1 MHTTFYLGVL
11 CLLCWYHQA
20 ILLRMWTIQYNL
32 LYMAR
37 YVPISRYLPNYRFHT
52 YYINLLT
59 MAGNNYVRMI
69 WQDFFDTITVL
80 KKIVSRWPTSHFY
93 WNFGVIYIIV
103 RGFVP
108 GGGGGAMAPPY
119 FGREVK
125 SFSTRGEGSLYPQN
139 NTGPPLIFRP
149 SYDSDRI
156 IYFSVVWSFI
166 ALKWLLSTLYFQED
180 DYKNWD
186 PHLKLTKAVL
196 ASICLDVLL
205 AGSELF
211 HKVRLEMRKRRQ
223 TTEAA
228 QEVEMLNHPPPPQ
241 SRA

>member
-80 KKIVSRWPTSHFY
+80 KKIVSRWPTLHFY
-93 WNFGVIYIIV
+93 WNFGVILIIV
-103 RGFVP
+103 RG
-108 GGGGGAMAPPY
+108 GGAGGAMAPPY

-125 SFSTRGEGSLYPQN
+125 SFSTRGRAVYTHKTILA
-139 NTGPPLIFRP
+139 PPPSFSDLLTTLIG
-149 SYDSDRI
+149 
-156 IYFSVVWSFI
+156 SFI
-166 ALKWLLSTLYFQED
+166 FQLSGLL
-180 DYKNWD
+180 
-186 PHLKLTKAVL
+186 
-196 ASICLDVLL
+196 LL
-205 AGSELF
+205 
-211 HKVRLEMRKRRQ
+211 
-223 TTEAA
+223 
-228 QEVEMLNHPPPPQ
+228 
-241 SRA
+241 

>member
-1 MHTTFYLGVL
+1 MTYFTF
-11 CLLCWYHQA
+11 LLKLWCYIHHRQGFRPWGCWGPQ
-20 ILLRMWTIQYNL
+20 NL
-32 LYMAR
+32 LK
-37 YVPISRYLPNYRFHT
+37 
-52 YYINLLT
+52 
-59 MAGNNYVRMI
+59 
-69 WQDFFDTITVL
+69 FF
-80 KKIVSRWPTSHFY
+80 SH
-93 WNFGVIYIIV
+93 
-103 RGFVP
+103 
-108 GGGGGAMAPPY
+108 

>member
-52 YYINLLT
+52 FYINLLT
-59 MAGNNYVRMI
+59 MAGNNYVSMI

-108 GGGGGAMAPPY
+108 GGAGGPKIYLKFFLTLAERSNLSQPG
-119 FGREVK
+119 GR
-125 SFSTRGEGSLYPQN
+125 
-139 NTGPPLIFRP
+139 
-149 SYDSDRI
+149 
-156 IYFSVVWSFI
+156 
-166 ALKWLLSTLYFQED
+166 
-180 DYKNWD
+180 
-186 PHLKLTKAVL
+186 AVYT
-196 ASICLDVLL
+196 
-205 AGSELF
+205 
-211 HKVRLEMRKRRQ
+211 HKTIL
-223 TTEAA
+223 
-228 QEVEMLNHPPPPQ
+228 PPPPHFQ
-241 SRA
+241 TFLRLWSDHLFFSCLVFYCFKMVAFNVVFPRRWLQELGPSS

>member
-1 MHTTFYLGVL
+1 MSSLV
-11 CLLCWYHQA
+11 
-20 ILLRMWTIQYNL
+20 
-32 LYMAR
+32 
-37 YVPISRYLPNYRFHT
+37 
-52 YYINLLT
+52 
-59 MAGNNYVRMI
+59 
-69 WQDFFDTITVL
+69 
-80 KKIVSRWPTSHFY
+80 
-93 WNFGVIYIIV
+93 
-103 RGFVP
+103 VP
-108 GGGGGAMAPPY
+108 GVPRFWQISQPYLNQGGGADYAHQTILAPP
-119 FGREVK
+119 
-125 SFSTRGEGSLYPQN
+125 
-139 NTGPPLIFRP
+139 IFRP
-149 SYDSDRI
+149 SYDPDRI

-166 ALKWLLSTLYFQED
+166 ALKWLLSTVYFQED

-186 PHLKLTKAVL
+186 PHLELTKAVL

>member
-1 MHTTFYLGVL
+1 MKGSFVRPKVNPPYKLVTSFMDSPLAVGLLFIFIETVVL
-11 CLLCWYHQA
+11 C
-20 ILLRMWTIQYNL
+20 
-32 LYMAR
+32 
-37 YVPISRYLPNYRFHT
+37 
-52 YYINLLT
+52 
-59 MAGNNYVRMI
+59 
-69 WQDFFDTITVL
+69 
-80 KKIVSRWPTSHFY
+80 TS
-93 WNFGVIYIIV
+93 
-103 RGFVP
+103 
-108 GGGGGAMAPPY
+108 
-119 FGREVK
+119 
-125 SFSTRGEGSLYPQN
+125 
-139 NTGPPLIFRP
+139 
-149 SYDSDRI
+149 RI

-166 ALKWLLSTLYFQED
+166 ALKWLLSTVYFQED

-205 AGSELF
+205 AGSEIF

>member
-1 MHTTFYLGVL
+1 MHTK
-11 CLLCWYHQA
+11 
-20 ILLRMWTIQYNL
+20 QYWH
-32 LYMAR
+32 
-37 YVPISRYLPNYRFHT
+37 SR
-52 YYINLLT
+52 
-59 MAGNNYVRMI
+59 
-69 WQDFFDTITVL
+69 
-80 KKIVSRWPTSHFY
+80 
-93 WNFGVIYIIV
+93 
-103 RGFVP
+103 
-108 GGGGGAMAPPY
+108 
-119 FGREVK
+119 
-125 SFSTRGEGSLYPQN
+125 
-139 NTGPPLIFRP
+139 IFRP
-149 SYDSDRI
+149 SYGPDRI

-166 ALKWLLSTLYFQED
+166 ALKWLLSTVYFQED

-186 PHLKLTKAVL
+186 PHVKVTKAVL

>member
-1 MHTTFYLGVL
+1 MKLVYWVVL
-11 CLLCWYHQA
+11 CTAATPTALWNRVENQHHCYVSGMLEWGLEFQGCRPWGCRGCHGTP
-20 ILLRMWTIQYNL
+20 IL
-32 LYMAR
+32 
-37 YVPISRYLPNYRFHT
+37 
-52 YYINLLT
+52 
-59 MAGNNYVRMI
+59 
-69 WQDFFDTITVL
+69 WQRSQIFL
-80 KKIVSRWPTSHFY
+80 
-93 WNFGVIYIIV
+93 NQ
-103 RGFVP
+103 
-108 GGGGGAMAPPY
+108 GGGQLIPTKQYWPP
-119 FGREVK
+119 
-125 SFSTRGEGSLYPQN
+125 
-139 NTGPPLIFRP
+139 PPLIFRP
-149 SYDSDRI
+149 SYDPDRI
-156 IYFSVVWSFI
+156 ICFSVVWSFI

-186 PHLKLTKAVL
+186 PHLELTKAVL

>member
-1 MHTTFYLGVL
+1 MTPKNQTSFIDFSLFNHKTFVSEHLKNNLFIFEFHMKGSFVRPKVNPPYKLVTSFMDSPLAVGLLFIFIETVVL
-11 CLLCWYHQA
+11 C
-20 ILLRMWTIQYNL
+20 
-32 LYMAR
+32 
-37 YVPISRYLPNYRFHT
+37 
-52 YYINLLT
+52 
-59 MAGNNYVRMI
+59 
-69 WQDFFDTITVL
+69 
-80 KKIVSRWPTSHFY
+80 TS
-93 WNFGVIYIIV
+93 
-103 RGFVP
+103 
-108 GGGGGAMAPPY
+108 
-119 FGREVK
+119 
-125 SFSTRGEGSLYPQN
+125 
-139 NTGPPLIFRP
+139 
-149 SYDSDRI
+149 RI

-166 ALKWLLSTLYFQED
+166 ALKWLLSTVYFQED

-205 AGSELF
+205 AGSEIF

>member
-59 MAGNNYVRMI
+59 MAGNNYVSMI

-108 GGGGGAMAPPY
+108 GGAGGAMAPPY

-139 NTGPPLIFRP
+139 NTGPPPSFSDLLTTLIG
-149 SYDSDRI
+149 
-156 IYFSVVWSFI
+156 SFI
-166 ALKWLLSTLYFQED
+166 FQLSGLL
-180 DYKNWD
+180 
-186 PHLKLTKAVL
+186 
-196 ASICLDVLL
+196 LL
-205 AGSELF
+205 
-211 HKVRLEMRKRRQ
+211 
-223 TTEAA
+223 
-228 QEVEMLNHPPPPQ
+228 
-241 SRA
+241 